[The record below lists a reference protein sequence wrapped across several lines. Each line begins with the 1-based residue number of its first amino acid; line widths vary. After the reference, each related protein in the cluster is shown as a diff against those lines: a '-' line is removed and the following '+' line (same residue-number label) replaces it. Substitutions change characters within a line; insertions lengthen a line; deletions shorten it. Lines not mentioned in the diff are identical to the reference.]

1 MMRRV
6 PVREGRPMRL
16 INTFLAD
23 ETGTSAIE
31 YGLVAAMTSLAII
44 GVAGTLGLALADKL
58 DEVIQAFVD
67 ATG

>member
-1 MMRRV
+1 
-6 PVREGRPMRL
+6 MRL

-58 DEVIQAFVD
+58 DEIIQAFVD